1 MAMTERH
8 NEPVTSGKPMTTGEF
23 RATRDVSAST
33 AQFRA
38 FAEDAQGGD
47 WEASAPARS
56 PAKIAML
63 IALIIVVLA
72 IFALLAY
79 EMKH

>member
-1 MAMTERH
+1 MTERH

-23 RATRDVSAST
+23 RATRDISAST

-38 FAEDAQGGD
+38 FAAEAESDAAYEG
-47 WEASAPARS
+47 APARS
-56 PAKIAML
+56 PAHIAVL
-63 IALIIVVLA
+63 IALVIVVLA
-72 IFALLAY
+72 IVAFIAV

>member
-1 MAMTERH
+1 MTERH

-23 RATRDVSAST
+23 RATRDISAST
-33 AQFRA
+33 AQFQA
-38 FAEDAQGGD
+38 FAEDGSQGD

-63 IALIIVVLA
+63 IALIVVVLA
-72 IFALLAY
+72 IFALIAY